1 MSNNREMDKVLY
13 TQNIIFCVCIC
24 VHVCVETRGSCYK
37 SFSIT
42 HILRFEMGYIIE
54 PRAYLFE

>member
-24 VHVCVETRGSCYK
+24 VHVCVHTHMHMCVETRGSCYK
-37 SFSIT
+37 PFSIT
-42 HILRFEMGYIIE
+42 HILCFEMGYII
-54 PRAYLFE
+54 